1 MKKAIL
7 GAALCGAAIALAS
20 PASAD
25 SNSDFW
31 NAASGTIT
39 DWLLGA
45 SSTSDVSAEV
55 SSLAARDSD
64 FLDGSTNALI
74 LGATGMPTP
83 TSSYINAAAS
93 LYIFPNGYEG
103 DNGSLTALTT
113 PQTFDFFPSVQD
125 GKDELVNAIMEQY
138 KAGEMGCNAA
148 GICSDPLTIF
158 TYSQSAAIAAL
169 AQRDLDDMKVPD
181 DALRFIMLGANP
193 LGVPDNLYPT
203 EIFNID
209 GDVWAQPFTLGSN
222 WQEILMGFALHEVYL
237 GLTEEQ
243 IGSASTIVD
252 GMTTIHEIPTLTWPE
267 LIDALF
273 NVWFGQ

>member
-1 MKKAIL
+1 MKKVIL
-7 GAALCGAAIALAS
+7 GAALCSAAIAFAS
-20 PASAD
+20 PADAESD
-25 SNSDFW
+25 SDFW
-31 NAASGTIT
+31 NAASNTIT

-45 SSTSDVSAEV
+45 SSVSGVA
-55 SSLAARDSD
+55 SAGTADAD
-64 FLDGSTNALI
+64 FLNGSTSALI

-83 TSSYINAAAS
+83 TAMYMSEASS
-93 LYIFPNGYEG
+93 LYIFPSGYDG
-103 DNGSLTALTT
+103 DSASIVGLTT

-138 KAGEMGCNAA
+138 QAGDMGCNAA

-169 AQRDLDDMKVPD
+169 AQHDLDAAKVPD

-209 GDVWAQPFTLGSN
+209 GDIWAQPTSIGST
-222 WQEILMGFALHEVYL
+222 WQEILLGVALHEVYL
-237 GLTEEQ
+237 GLTPEQ
-243 IGSASTIVD
+243 IGSATTVVD
-252 GMTTIHEIPTLTWPE
+252 GLTTIHEIPTLTFPE
-267 LIDALF
+267 LFDALI